1 MFYLIGII
9 VTFFLAIILLSKKGK
24 SEADW
29 ILFSW
34 LMVMGVHLVAY
45 YLFAT
50 GKNYSFPHLLGF
62 EAPLPLLHGP
72 LLYLYTQALTN
83 QIAPRKYRLVHFLPF
98 LLSYLLFLQF
108 FLLPAGQKISIYKK
122 GGEGYETLTVF
133 MLAIIILSGV
143 VYVALSL
150 KLLQNHKRTISNQFS
165 YEEKIN
171 LAWLRYLIFGIGLI
185 WVFVVIGN
193 DPIIYSVVVFF
204 VVFLGYFGINQV
216 GIFTQKSPTKIV
228 ETFKK
233 EAMTKEDEVVVQRVE
248 PDVEISSEPMRNGEV
263 ETTSKKSKYSKSSLS
278 PEAAKEIH
286 SMLTEAMAQKKLYTN
301 AELTL
306 AELAQS
312 LEVHPNNLSQ
322 VINTFEEKTFFDYIN
337 EKRVE
342 EFKRIVS
349 LPENQKFTL
358 LALAHDCGFNSKTS
372 FNRNFKNVTG
382 LSPSEYLKEVEI
394 ELVEK

>member
-29 ILFSW
+29 ILFFW
-34 LMVMGVHLVAY
+34 LVVMGVHLVEY

-50 GKNYSFPHLLGF
+50 GKNFSFPHLLGL

-72 LLYLYTQALTN
+72 LLYLYIEALTN
-83 QIAPRKYRLVHFLPF
+83 QIKPRKYRVLHFLPF

-108 FLLPAGQKISIYKK
+108 ILLPADQKISVYEN
-122 GGEGYETLTVF
+122 GGKGYETLTVF
-133 MLAIIILSGV
+133 MLGIIILSGV

-150 KLLQNHKRTISNQFS
+150 RLLQKHKRNISNQFS

-185 WVFVVIGN
+185 WVFVIIGN
-193 DPIIYSVVVFF
+193 DAAIYTAVVFF

-216 GIFTQKSPTKIV
+216 GIFTQKSPTVFSEVYKNETTEKVKEIAFQEAVPISEVNSEQAIV
-228 ETFKK
+228 EPPVL
-233 EAMTKEDEVVVQRVE
+233 DL
-248 PDVEISSEPMRNGEV
+248 
-263 ETTSKKSKYSKSSLS
+263 KKSKYLRSSLS
-278 PEAAKEIH
+278 PEAAQEIH
-286 SMLTEAMAQKKLYTN
+286 SALTGAMVTKKLFTN
-301 AELTL
+301 PELTL
-306 AELAQS
+306 AGLAQA
-312 LEVHPNNLSQ
+312 LNVHPNNLSQ
-322 VINTFEEKTFFDYIN
+322 VINTFEGKTFFDYIN
-337 EKRVE
+337 QKRIE

-372 FNRNFKNVTG
+372 FNRNFKSVTG
-382 LSPSEYLKEVEI
+382 LSPSEFLREAKI
-394 ELVEK
+394 ELVA